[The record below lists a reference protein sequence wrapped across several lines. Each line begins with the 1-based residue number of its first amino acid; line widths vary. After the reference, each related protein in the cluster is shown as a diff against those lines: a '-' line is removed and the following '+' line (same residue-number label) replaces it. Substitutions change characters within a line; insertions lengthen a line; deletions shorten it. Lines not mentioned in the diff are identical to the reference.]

1 MMANA
6 KGLLGKMDAAQKQAL
21 LAACKEAAG
30 ADGNDDGE
38 TTDVAFTTVIKGTA
52 NAIKGYAY
60 DSGATC
66 HVTPSPIPGSVG
78 GVGIEVTTADGS
90 TQRGDRVGAIG
101 TISDIHIVPEFER
114 DLLSAGKMIDATAG
128 GAHVI
133 TSGGVYEI
141 TPGEMDQI
149 SGVLARD
156 PIATRSNDTGGLYIC
171 NKKAFGMSAI
181 TPENPATVFHEA
193 ADARLPVPLTP
204 LRAAAPT
211 AGGLWA
217 PSARPPTSTSCL
229 SSSAI
234 CCLRAR

>member
-1 MMANA
+1 
-6 KGLLGKMDAAQKQAL
+6 
-21 LAACKEAAG
+21 
-30 ADGNDDGE
+30 
-38 TTDVAFTTVIKGTA
+38 
-52 NAIKGYAY
+52 
-60 DSGATC
+60 
-66 HVTPSPIPGSVG
+66 
-78 GVGIEVTTADGS
+78 VTTADGS

-101 TISDIHIVPEFER
+101 TLSGIHIVPEFER
-114 DLLSAGKMIDATAG
+114 ELLSAGKMIDATAG

-193 ADARLPVPLTP
+193 A
-204 LRAAAPT
+204 
-211 AGGLWA
+211 GHM
-217 PSARPPTSTSCL
+217 SKE
-229 SSSAI
+229 
-234 CCLRAR
+234 